1 MKNLHQTWMLR
12 ICANFETKAD
22 SDLRITL
29 KIFELLKTSTCLINI
44 PELYVFKIGFGSF
57 LTKST
62 RAKAGCESIGSHKK
76 LFLREFGF
84 FELVFSSGST

>member
-1 MKNLHQTWMLR
+1 MLR

-57 LTKST
+57 LTAPARRQAASQSEVTKSY
-62 RAKAGCESIGSHKK
+62 
-76 LFLREFGF
+76 F
-84 FELVFSSGST
+84 